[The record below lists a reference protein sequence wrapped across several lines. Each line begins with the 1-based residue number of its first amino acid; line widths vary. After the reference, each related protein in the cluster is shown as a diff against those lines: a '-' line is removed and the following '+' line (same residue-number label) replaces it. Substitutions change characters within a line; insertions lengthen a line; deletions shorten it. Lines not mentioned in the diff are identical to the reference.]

1 MSWLPLILSFVA
13 GLVLAPAA
21 LDAMDS
27 AGLVR
32 QNWRGRALPASL
44 GLAIVAAGLVAL
56 APIALLD
63 ELADENWLPPA
74 SRDVLLYGIGVAFL
88 GFADDV
94 LGGRAKAGAPS
105 EPAAPRGWR
114 GHGTAAAGGSLTT
127 GALKAV
133 GALALALLVLSG
145 KGYDTGE
152 YLLAVALLV
161 LATNAFNLLDLRPGR
176 ALKVLGLLGVALTLA
191 TWDTEP
197 ARVLGIL
204 LGGALAMAPY
214 DLGERG
220 MLGDAGSNLLGALAG
235 FWLIYSLGTTG
246 QAVALVVLLVITI
259 YGEFRSISALIERN
273 PLTRGLDSIGR
284 RA

>member
-1 MSWLPLILSFVA
+1 LDWLPLILSFLA
-13 GLVLAPAA
+13 GLVIAPAA
-21 LDAMDS
+21 LDAMEA

-32 QNWRGRALPASL
+32 QNWRGRVLPASL

-56 APIALLD
+56 APIALID
-63 ELADENWLPPA
+63 ELADESWLPLA
-74 SRDVLLYGIGVAFL
+74 SRDVLLYGIGVALL

-94 LGGRAKAGAPS
+94 LGGRAQAGAPS

-152 YLLAVALLV
+152 YLLAVAVLV

-176 ALKVLGLLGVALTLA
+176 ALKVLVLLGAALTLA
-191 TWDTEP
+191 TWDSEP

-235 FWLIYSLGTTG
+235 FWLVYSLGTAG
-246 QAVALVVLLVITI
+246 QAVALAALLVITI

>member
-1 MSWLPLILSFVA
+1 LDWLPLILSFLA
-13 GLVLAPAA
+13 GLVIAPAA
-21 LDAMDS
+21 LDAMEA

-32 QNWRGRALPASL
+32 QNWRGRVLPASL

-56 APIALLD
+56 APIALID
-63 ELADENWLPPA
+63 ELADESWLPLA
-74 SRDVLLYGIGVAFL
+74 SSDVLLYGIGVALL

-94 LGGRAKAGAPS
+94 LGGRAQAGAPS

-152 YLLAVALLV
+152 YLLAVAVLV

-176 ALKVLGLLGVALTLA
+176 ALKVLVLLGAALTLA
-191 TWDTEP
+191 TWDSEP

-235 FWLIYSLGTTG
+235 FWLVYSLGTAG
-246 QAVALVVLLVITI
+246 QAVALAALLVITI

>member
-1 MSWLPLILSFVA
+1 MDWLPLILSFLA
-13 GLVLAPAA
+13 GLVIAPAA
-21 LDAMDS
+21 LDAMEA

-32 QNWRGRALPASL
+32 QNWRGRVLPASL

-56 APIALLD
+56 APIALID
-63 ELADENWLPPA
+63 ELADESWLPLA
-74 SRDVLLYGIGVAFL
+74 SRDVLLYGIGVALL

-94 LGGRAKAGAPS
+94 LGGRAQAGAPS

-152 YLLAVALLV
+152 YLLAVAVLV

-176 ALKVLGLLGVALTLA
+176 ALKVLVLLGAALTLA
-191 TWDTEP
+191 TWDSEP

-235 FWLIYSLGTTG
+235 FWLVYSLGTAG
-246 QAVALVVLLVITI
+246 QAVALAILLVITI

>member
-1 MSWLPLILSFVA
+1 MDWLPLILSFLA
-13 GLVLAPAA
+13 GLVIAPAA
-21 LDAMDS
+21 LDAMEA

-32 QNWRGRALPASL
+32 QNWRGRVLPASL

-56 APIALLD
+56 APIALID
-63 ELADENWLPPA
+63 ELADESWLPLA
-74 SRDVLLYGIGVAFL
+74 SRDVLLYGIGVALL

-94 LGGRAKAGAPS
+94 LGGRAQAGAPS

-152 YLLAVALLV
+152 YLLAVAVLV

-176 ALKVLGLLGVALTLA
+176 ALKVLVLLGAALTLA
-191 TWDTEP
+191 TWDSEP

-235 FWLIYSLGTTG
+235 FWLVYSLGTAG
-246 QAVALVVLLVITI
+246 QAVALAILLMITI

>member
-1 MSWLPLILSFVA
+1 MDWLPLILSFLA
-13 GLVLAPAA
+13 GLVIAPAA
-21 LDAMDS
+21 LDAMEA

-32 QNWRGRALPASL
+32 QNWRGRVLPASL

-56 APIALLD
+56 APIALID
-63 ELADENWLPPA
+63 ELADESWLPLA
-74 SRDVLLYGIGVAFL
+74 SRDVLLYGIGVALL

-94 LGGRAKAGAPS
+94 LGGRAQAGAPS

-152 YLLAVALLV
+152 YLLAVAVLV

-176 ALKVLGLLGVALTLA
+176 ALKVLVLLGAALTLA
-191 TWDTEP
+191 TWDSEP

-235 FWLIYSLGTTG
+235 FWLVYSLGTAG
-246 QAVALVVLLVITI
+246 QAVALAALLVITI